1 MKVFFIKA
9 LLLCFFAF
17 SNVGGDIIEEIS
29 SSFQSGNTKEISEH
43 FASTINLSILNDN
56 NVYSKVQAEII
67 LNSFLNAHEPRSAKI
82 IHRLNNST
90 SYKHAVIELATN
102 KGNFRV
108 SYSLRVDS
116 NKAQIVE
123 LRIEKA
129 VD

>member
-1 MKVFFIKA
+1 MKIIFIKM
-9 LLLCFFAF
+9 LLLGFFMF
-17 SNVGGDIIEEIS
+17 SNVSGDIIEEIS

-43 FASTINLSILNDN
+43 FASTINFSILNDS

-67 LNSFLNAHEPRSAKI
+67 LNRFLTAHEPRSAKI

-102 KGNFRV
+102 KGDFRI
-108 SYSLRVDS
+108 SYSIRVD
-116 NKAQIVE
+116 NEQAQIVE

-129 VD
+129 VE